1 MFSNK
6 IAAIAALLVLAIGSF
21 ALAACGGDDT
31 STSSDAEA
39 TDGAFITEMIPHHES
54 AIEMAKIAQKQ
65 ADHPEI
71 KQLAD
76 DIVAAQ
82 DGEIEDMNAMHERM
96 FGEPAM
102 GADHGDLGLD
112 DHMMGMDS
120 MSMDSLAKAKPF
132 DEAFID
138 EMIPH
143 HQGAI
148 RMAQVELADGQDPEV
163 RNLAQAIIDAQS
175 QEIEQMNQW
184 REQWYGEPSPA
195 GGVPE
200 SMEGGDMP
208 SHDEMGH

>member
-1 MFSNK
+1 
-6 IAAIAALLVLAIGSF
+6 
-21 ALAACGGDDT
+21 
-31 STSSDAEA
+31 
-39 TDGAFITEMIPHHES
+39 MIPHHES

-65 ADHPEI
+65 AEHPEI

-82 DGEIEDMNAMHERM
+82 DGEIEEMNAIHERI

-112 DHMMGMDS
+112 DEMMGMGS
-120 MSMDSLAKAKPF
+120 MSMDSLAQAKPF
-132 DEAFID
+132 DQAFID

-148 RMAQVELADGQDPEV
+148 RMAQMELANGQDSEAQA
-163 RNLAQAIIDAQS
+163 LAQEIIDAQT
-175 QEIEQMNQW
+175 QEIEQMNEW
-184 REQWYGEPSPA
+184 REQWYGETSPA

-200 SMEGGDMP
+200 PMEDGGDMP
-208 SHDEMGH
+208 GMDH

>member
-6 IAAIAALLVLAIGSF
+6 IAAIAALMALALGAF
-21 ALAACGGDDT
+21 ALSACGGDD
-31 STSSDAEA
+31 SSETGDAQA
-39 TDGAFITEMIPHHES
+39 TDGAFLTAMIPHHES

-65 ADHPEI
+65 AEHPEI

-82 DGEIEDMNAMHERM
+82 DGEIEEMNAIHERI
-96 FGEPAM
+96 FGEPAK

-112 DHMMGMDS
+112 DEMMGMGS
-120 MSMDSLAKAKPF
+120 MSMDSLAQAKPF
-132 DEAFID
+132 DQAFID

-148 RMAQVELADGQDPEV
+148 RMAQMELANGQDSEAQA
-163 RNLAQAIIDAQS
+163 LAQEIIDAQT
-175 QEIEQMNQW
+175 QEIEQMNEW

-200 SMEGGDMP
+200 PMEDGGDMP
-208 SHDEMGH
+208 GMDH